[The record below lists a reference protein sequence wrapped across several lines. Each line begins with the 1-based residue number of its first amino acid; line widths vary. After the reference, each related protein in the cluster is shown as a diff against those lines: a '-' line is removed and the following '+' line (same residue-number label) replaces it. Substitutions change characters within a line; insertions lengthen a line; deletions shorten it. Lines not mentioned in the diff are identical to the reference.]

1 MEKLTNLY
9 KSTPGDISVSPDIDP
24 SELAIGVQSE
34 MEHTNDIKIAK
45 QIAID
50 HLKEDPKYYTKL
62 AKAGLAHDFDYMP
75 SSGYGDPDAL
85 FNDESRVGD
94 QFSNGNMGG
103 NIGNTPNGEVSGR
116 RSEPIVNKTLEIELE
131 EAKKKK
137 SKKKPKPTNPKLW
150 AAAKAWAKRTFDV
163 YPSAYA
169 NGAAAKR
176 YKKQGG
182 KWKMSESKNLNNEFN
197 ISTNISDHSDV
208 EIFENKKHNTSIMSK
223 KYNLKDVKNTIKQL
237 VKEAIEDQE
246 NALDTSVD
254 TSVDTSMDT
263 GTDVQDAMET
273 GEENDVTLTMDRE
286 TAKKLYDLLATV
298 VGSDES
304 EDKSSMGGEDETE
317 ESDESGETL
326 QESRKISVAKKI
338 VKSLRR

>member
-254 TSVDTSMDT
+254 TSMDT
-263 GTDVQDAMET
+263 DTDVQDTMET

-304 EDKSSMGGEDETE
+304 EDESSMGGEDESE